1 MEGFFCHFHKLA
13 ESGLVRSG
21 QMSQQLAV
29 HFDSGGLQ
37 SFYEAAVT
45 QSGRAR
51 RRVDANL
58 PKSAKR
64 AFLIFSISIGILAP
78 VIQGVG
84 GISIKFGTT
93 KAKAL
98 GGPQCPPAALSRSG
112 RIGYS
117 HVLCLLGFRRA
128 RLLPNATAKR
138 QIKKNATLIGRIQHS
153 GGSQPPPL
161 FRPLA
166 TQQVPLAGAIADH
179 FPGRRNFETFG
190 NRLPCFLISSASHN
204 LPFPSKEWRV

>member
-13 ESGLVRSG
+13 ESGFVRSG
-21 QMSQQLAV
+21 QMSQHLAV

-37 SFYEAAVT
+37 SFYESAVT

-51 RRVDANL
+51 CRIDADL
-58 PKSAKR
+58 PKSAKS

-84 GISIKFGTT
+84 GIPIKFGTT

-98 GGPQCPPAALSRSG
+98 GGPQCPPPALSRSG
-112 RIGYS
+112 RISYS

-128 RLLPNATAKR
+128 GLLPNAAPKR
-138 QIKKNATLIGRIQHS
+138 QIKKNAPLVGRIQHG
-153 GGSQPPPL
+153 GGSQPPTP
-161 FRPLA
+161 FWILA
-166 TQQVPLAGAIADH
+166 TQ
-179 FPGRRNFETFG
+179 
-190 NRLPCFLISSASHN
+190 
-204 LPFPSKEWRV
+204 